1 MKKISDAT
9 IDLLKSKTPADLA
22 SHGIIKTA
30 PNFNSH
36 TQRGYA
42 CPLCGS
48 GGHDSQTS
56 DGAGSFDSN
65 GRFYC
70 FACGNYDFGGHKLSP
85 IDLFAISRNLQHE
98 SFGVIVRAMCNEFGI
113 GVEEENFDVPRRTR
127 RKNQTPPPSPKTSP
141 EELELIHADLSVS
154 GDALIQF
161 VESCGGT
168 WRGFTADFLI
178 RHGCKFVADW
188 TSPTS
193 RLNKRFSTPTPRI
206 LIPSSKDFYL
216 ARFCGDLDRYDGA
229 TREFVEK
236 NQKLNAGSPRLFI
249 SKPNVLD
256 SDEPIFAVEG
266 ALDALS
272 IDLAGYGAVALNSRS
287 NGRLLVD
294 ALKRRHAEKK
304 KLPLVIVFF
313 DSDEQ
318 GREAAP
324 TVYQM
329 LINVG
334 CPCCVRFLSDETT
347 KTDANDILIRDGVDN
362 LREHIQS
369 IVESARSELDACT
382 TELERR
388 KQQRLDDDSLNSLFQ
403 GGLTDLDFADRLNI
417 FCGDRV
423 RWLTD
428 DKVWLVYKTNEFG
441 GGLWHDGGE
450 QNSTLLPYVRKMT
463 DILTEYAANKD
474 EREIAEKMKS
484 TRKALSSITML
495 KSLDSILITADD
507 LNKHAELICCL
518 NGVVDLQAGKLMTA
532 DPKTFLMTQ
541 TVNAVF
547 GEPRKENLQFVQNFF
562 AQIMPDEMTRAG
574 LLRWLGYCLS
584 GETCAEKFM
593 VWIGESGGNGKGT
606 LGGTMLALMDGY
618 GVGLSPRALLKSN
631 RPADADKATTGLNGL
646 VGRRFALSEEMP
658 LDGEMD
664 SSLVKNLSGGDRIN
678 LRLNFKEYR
687 TLINQ
692 AKLNISGNFTP
703 RIENTQDGG
712 IRRRLLNMPFTEQF
726 TGNRADPAL
735 KKKLLLQDNLNALF
749 AILVREAAEF
759 YKYGLIISDLMTQA
773 TQKHL
778 SDSDFVADFLVEN
791 YEFGEGLSVT
801 VKSVIDLLKEK
812 CPAEC
817 RPFRKRADLINLV
830 ASAKDVVLDYD
841 YHAKQKIYK
850 GIGKPKPKPKQGDSD
865 GFGDGEILSSD
876 DYPPFD

>member
-1 MKKISDAT
+1 MKKISDKT
-9 IDLLKSKTPADLA
+9 IERIKTISPASLVA
-22 SHGIIKTA
+22 HGIIKTA
-30 PNFNSH
+30 PNFNSQ
-36 TQRGYA
+36 TQRGYV

-48 GGHDSQTS
+48 GESGNRDS
-56 DGAGSFDSN
+56 DGAGCFDSN
-65 GRFYC
+65 GKFYC
-70 FACGNYDFGGHKLSP
+70 HACKNSAANGHKLSP
-85 IDLFAISRNLQHE
+85 IDLFAIAKGLRHE
-98 SFGVIVRAMCNEFGI
+98 SFGKIVREMCAAFGES
-113 GVEEENFDVPRRTR
+113 VEEESSDTPRRTR
-127 RKNQTPPPSPKTSP
+127 RPNKLPPPMPKTPPA
-141 EELELIHADLSVS
+141 ELELIRADLNVS
-154 GDALIQF
+154 DEPLIQF

-178 RHGCKFVADW
+178 RHGLKFVSNW
-188 TSPTS
+188 TPPKS
-193 RLNKRFSTPTPRI
+193 RVEKKFATPTPRI
-206 LIPSSKDFYL
+206 LIPAGDDFYL
-216 ARFCGDLDRYDGA
+216 ARFVGNLDDYDEQ
-229 TREFVEK
+229 TRKYVTP
-236 NQKLNAGSPRLFI
+236 KLNAGSPKLFL
-249 SKPNVLD
+249 SRRDVLD

-266 ALDALS
+266 AIDALS
-272 IDLAGYGAVALNSRS
+272 VELAGYGAVALNSRT

-294 ALKRRHAEKK
+294 ALKHRQAEKK
-304 KLPLVIVFF
+304 KLPPVIVLL
-313 DSDEQ
+313 DSDEK

-329 LINVG
+329 LVDIGV
-334 CPCCVRFLSDETT
+334 PCCVRFLFDETV
-347 KTDANDILIRDGVDN
+347 KTDANDILVANGVDN
-362 LREHIQS
+362 LRDRIQTILDS
-369 IVESARSELDACT
+369 SLAELDACAV
-382 TELERR
+382 ELKRR
-388 KQQRLDDDSLNSLFQ
+388 KQQWLDDDSLNSLFQ

-417 FCGDRV
+417 FCGDSV
-423 RWLTD
+423 RWVTD

-463 DILTEYAANKD
+463 DVLTEYAENKD
-474 EREIAEKMKS
+474 ERELAEKMKS

-518 NGVVDLQAGKLMTA
+518 NGVVDLTTGKLMTA

-584 GETCAEKFM
+584 GETSAEKFM

-618 GVGLSPRALLKSN
+618 GVGLAPRALLKSN

-726 TGNRADPAL
+726 TGDRADPTL

-759 YKYGLIISDLMTQA
+759 YKHGLIISDLMTQA

-850 GIGKPKPKPKQGDSD
+850 GIGKPKPKPQQGDSD
-865 GFGDGEILSSD
+865 SFDGEIISSD

>member
-1 MKKISDAT
+1 MKKFSDAMIDRLKT
-9 IDLLKSKTPADLA
+9 ISPATLVNKQ
-22 SHGIIKTA
+22 IIKTA
-30 PNFNSH
+30 PNFIESK
-36 TQRGYA
+36 QQGYV
-42 CPLCGS
+42 CPLCNS
-48 GGHDSQTS
+48 GGHGNRDS
-56 DGAGSFDSN
+56 DGAGCFDSN
-65 GRFYC
+65 NRFFC
-70 FACGNYDFGGHKLSP
+70 HACGNANVDGHKLST
-85 IDLFAISRNLQHE
+85 IDLFALARNLQHE
-98 SFGVIVRAMCNEFGI
+98 SFGTIVRAMAAEFGES
-113 GVEEENFDVPRRTR
+113 VEEENFDVPRRTR

-178 RHGCKFVADW
+178 RHGVKFVADW
-188 TSPTS
+188 TPTTS

-206 LIPSSKDFYL
+206 LIPSGKDFYL

-229 TREFVEK
+229 TREFVET
-236 NQKLNAGSPRLFI
+236 NQKLNAGSPKLFL
-249 SKPNVLD
+249 SRQDVLD
-256 SDEPIFAVEG
+256 SDKVIFATEG

-272 IDLAGYGAVALNSRS
+272 IDLADFGAVALNSRS
-287 NGRLLVD
+287 NGKLLVD
-294 ALKRRHAEKK
+294 ALKLRNAEKK
-304 KLPLVIVFF
+304 KLPLVIVLM
-313 DSDEQ
+313 DSDKQ

-329 LINVG
+329 LIDVG
-334 CPCCVRFLSDETT
+334 CPCCVRFLFDETT
-347 KTDANDILIRDGVDN
+347 KTDANDILVANSVDN
-362 LREHIQS
+362 LRDRLQS
-369 IVESARSELDACT
+369 IVDSSLAELDACAV
-382 TELERR
+382 ELKRR

-417 FCGDRV
+417 FCGDSV
-423 RWLTD
+423 RWVTD

-463 DILTEYAANKD
+463 DVLTEYAENKD
-474 EREIAEKMKS
+474 ERELAEKMKS

-518 NGVVDLQAGKLMTA
+518 NGVVDLQAGKLLTA
-532 DPKTFLMTQ
+532 DPKTFLMTRNA
-541 TVNAVF
+541 NAVF

-584 GETCAEKFM
+584 GETSAEKFM

-726 TGNRADPAL
+726 TGDRADPTL

-759 YKYGLIISDLMTQA
+759 YKHGLIISDLMTQA
-773 TQKHL
+773 TQQHL
-778 SDSDFVADFLVEN
+778 NDSDFIQDYLGDY
-791 YEFGEGLSVT
+791 YEFGEGLSV
-801 VKSVIDLLKEK
+801 KAKDLIDDLKLK
-812 CPAEC
+812 YPAEC
-817 RPFRKRADLINLV
+817 RPFRKRKDLINLV
-830 ASAKDVVLDYD
+830 ASVDGITYGEDDLRFKTFF
-841 YHAKQKIYK
+841 